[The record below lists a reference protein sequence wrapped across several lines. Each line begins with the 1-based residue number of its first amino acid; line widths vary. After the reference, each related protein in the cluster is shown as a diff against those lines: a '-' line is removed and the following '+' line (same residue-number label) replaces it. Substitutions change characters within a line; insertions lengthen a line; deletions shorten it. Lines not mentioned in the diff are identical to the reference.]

1 MQHSKKNI
9 EEILSGCV
17 EQNRKAQKKLYDL
30 FADRMYAVCLYYTG
44 NRHDA
49 EDILQEGFI
58 KVFENIKQYT
68 GKGALEGWMRKI
80 FVNAALTLFR
90 QKKITYDIE
99 ETTAIKESQII
110 DANIAADD
118 LMQMIMG
125 LSDQYRLV
133 FNLYALEGYKH
144 KEISEMLNISIN
156 TSKSNLAR
164 ARKILQ
170 DKVND
175 YTKD

>member
-110 DANIAADD
+110 DANIAADE
-118 LMQMIMG
+118 
-125 LSDQYRLV
+125 
-133 FNLYALEGYKH
+133 EGYKH